1 MNRHMTKKEWNDMGT
16 IARRR
21 YAKREAEMT
30 LRKALRI
37 TASTIIH
44 KHMNST
50 ARTKAEQEA
59 YAKYLAQIEK
69 ARWLV

>member
-1 MNRHMTKKEWNDMGT
+1 ME
-16 IARRR
+16 
-21 YAKREAEMT
+21 

-37 TASTIIH
+37 TASTVIH

-59 YAKYLAQIEK
+59 YAKYLTQIEQ